1 MDLSEVSENHNRHP
15 WELSRTACILRQLKR
30 LGIHGNVLDIG
41 CGDSYFDR
49 RLLAEN
55 PGLTVYGV
63 DIYLKNEIHEG
74 NLHAVSSLDLLPD
87 MKFDFILMMDVL
99 EHIEDDRGYLKEV
112 TRKYLNGG
120 GYIVITVPAFNSLY
134 SLHDEEL
141 RHFRRYNH
149 RELKAV
155 ITESGLRETRW
166 TYFYLSLILG
176 RLLTKNKTENLSK
189 WTRPAA
195 DFITRF
201 VEWVLNTDF
210 AVCSALSRIA
220 VHVPGLSLL
229 SVCKV
234 KEER

>member
-1 MDLSEVSENHNRHP
+1 MDLSEVSENQNRHP

-55 PGLTVYGV
+55 PDLTVYGV

-120 GYIVITVPAFNSLY
+120 GILSSP
-134 SLHDEEL
+134 
-141 RHFRRYNH
+141 FRRSTPCT
-149 RELKAV
+149 RCMTRSFGISAATTTGSLRRSSQRADLGRRDGRIFTSRSFSGGCSRKTKQKISA
-155 ITESGLRETRW
+155 SGRGLRW
-166 TYFYLSLILG
+166 TSLRDLSCG
-176 RLLTKNKTENLSK
+176 
-189 WTRPAA
+189 
-195 DFITRF
+195 
-201 VEWVLNTDF
+201 
-210 AVCSALSRIA
+210 C
-220 VHVPGLSLL
+220 
-229 SVCKV
+229 
-234 KEER
+234 